1 MKKTHLLK
9 LSAFVV
15 LCFMLTICTFA
26 LDYEFNTEGPHPYFS
41 ANPHVGDIAV
51 KDGCYTYKTVNTDP
65 QLFLINKYNASTKS
79 GGLTDATINKTFEI
93 KFSTTLPPVILKFS
107 SRPKIL
113 KRENTLLDN
122 IQRMTKKKETM

>member
-26 LDYEFNTEGPHPYFS
+26 LDYEFDTEGPHPYFS
-41 ANPHVGDIAV
+41 ANAHVGDIAV

-93 KFSTTLPPVILKFS
+93 KFSTTLTSGYFEIFF
-107 SRPKIL
+107 
-113 KRENTLLDN
+113 E
-122 IQRMTKKKETM
+122 TKDLETGEYIARQHSADDKEE